1 MGNCLLTKL
10 KGVVNNDMLPHFGFA
25 AFEIT
30 VDSPTINRGCYTV
43 LVNPNPGTH
52 NVRILGDGYFV
63 GPNDNNIG
71 KELDTSVT
79 PFDLTGNYKGIYIG
93 SKIIL
98 EIYDYTNTGFSDS
111 ISFDFREVASLKV
124 DIDTISRIFPKFSN
138 GGISAPT
145 LKGNI
150 TDFYNKSGYYCS
162 IAATKDGS
170 NVTGSIDDIVSE
182 HTSPGVI
189 TLKNLT
195 NVTGSIEGF
204 LSKMLTKWSDPRE
217 QFNFEIINCPKITY
231 QGESIGK
238 TFIKSFHYNGTIWEE
253 VHG

>member
-30 VDSPTINRGCYTV
+30 VDSPTIIRECHTR

-93 SKIIL
+93 SRIVL
-98 EIYDYTNTGFSDS
+98 EIYDYTNTGYNNDA
-111 ISFDFREVASLKV
+111 IFDFREVASLEV
-124 DIDTISRIFPKFSN
+124 DIDTIARIFPKFN
-138 GGISAPT
+138 EGTIFAPT

-150 TDFYNKSGYYCS
+150 TDFYNRSGYYCAIS
-162 IAATKDGS
+162 ATKDGS
-170 NVTGSIDDIVSE
+170 NVTGSINNIVSE
-182 HTSPGVI
+182 HTSPGGI
-189 TLKNLT
+189 TLNNLT
-195 NVTGSIEGF
+195 NVIGSIEGF
-204 LSKMLTKWSDPRE
+204 LNKMLTTWSEPRE
-217 QFNFEIINCPKITY
+217 KFTFNIINCPKITY

-238 TFIKSFHYNGTIWEE
+238 TFIKNFHYNGTIWEE
-253 VHG
+253 VQG